1 MTLFTPPSGVTRSE
15 EWQKHWSRSFR
26 CIFWRYSDW
35 LVKSNHFPWRAVLL
49 DWIYP
54 IFIFLSLI
62 RLFKMF
68 SKNNF
73 VSYNIHYSC
82 IYMLQIVTYKCIN
95 KKYSRYL
102 YWFLVVVKMF
112 FIYLLLT
119 LNLSHATPMFE
130 NS

>member
-1 MTLFTPPSGVTRSE
+1 
-15 EWQKHWSRSFR
+15 
-26 CIFWRYSDW
+26 
-35 LVKSNHFPWRAVLL
+35 
-49 DWIYP
+49 
-54 IFIFLSLI
+54 
-62 RLFKMF
+62 MF

-73 VSYNIHYSC
+73 VSYNIHYLC

-112 FIYLLLT
+112 FIYFLLT